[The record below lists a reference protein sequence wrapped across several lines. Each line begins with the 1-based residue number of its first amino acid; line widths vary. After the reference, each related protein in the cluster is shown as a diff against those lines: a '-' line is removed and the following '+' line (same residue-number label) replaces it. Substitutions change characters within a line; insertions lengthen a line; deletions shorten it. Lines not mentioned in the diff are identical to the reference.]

1 MAVSTCQ
8 AIVGETA
15 RARISVVSARARP
28 LAFEA
33 NRMIGRVDTVREL
46 SLQCRY
52 GEEEY
57 TGQSHGAGPDVGDGE
72 AGFPRPGEKPRADS
86 LRVAPDDC
94 ALQRSEQNGGSAMS
108 KRGDGR
114 VYQPTY
120 TVRLPDGSRIRK
132 TSAVWWIQYSV
143 NGKQLKEGSEST
155 DRKKAEK
162 LLKLRTSQAT
172 LGKTVTPEMAR
183 TAFAELLAR
192 DITTDRVTA
201 YAVDRL
207 SPRKCGRCDGTGKL
221 DGRDDPCVKCDAT
234 GEVRTAR
241 ATVNRELAALK
252 RAFTLAVRARK
263 VSEAPHI
270 AIPREDNAR
279 QGFLTHAEF
288 ERLHAALPDDL
299 KDVVEF
305 LYLSGWRVGEA
316 RSLEWRDVD
325 VEQMVVRLRI
335 ENSKTKKP
343 RVLPLRGELAEII
356 QRAKATRSPDCSFVF
371 RRDGHALGLFRKSW
385 ASACKA
391 AGLGHILV
399 HDLRRAAV
407 RNLVRAGVPDTTA
420 MSITGHKTRSIFD
433 RYNITSER
441 DQALAIEQV
450 GVYLAARPKTASNVV
465 PLRSAQEQ

>member
-1 MAVSTCQ
+1 
-8 AIVGETA
+8 
-15 RARISVVSARARP
+15 
-28 LAFEA
+28 
-33 NRMIGRVDTVREL
+33 
-46 SLQCRY
+46 
-52 GEEEY
+52 
-57 TGQSHGAGPDVGDGE
+57 
-72 AGFPRPGEKPRADS
+72 
-86 LRVAPDDC
+86 
-94 ALQRSEQNGGSAMS
+94 MS

-183 TAFAELLAR
+183 TTFADLRKMLIADYEMNGLRSTARIETAMDHLEAFFGERLAR

-207 SPRKCGRCDGTGKL
+207 SPRKCGRCDGIGKL

-465 PLRSAQEQ
+465 PLRSAQEQPKIASGSVSGAIPVKESA